1 MYAYNCIDMCL
12 IISIKDYLNS
22 NFIQISYTLMLNSL
36 SSKFYLYKWKT
47 YCLKKTPPYSHYE
60 LLFHELYYLVFPVQ
74 FYILPSMV
82 ICKLSLNL
90 AIEKTIRSSQ
100 HCRVYCCCLRL
111 GQRTV
116 RVPLADWALYRL
128 VQTAVFQLKLDD
140 LQ

>member
-36 SSKFYLYKWKT
+36 SSNFIDTNGKHTALRRP
-47 YCLKKTPPYSHYE
+47 PPYSHYE

-100 HCRVYCCCLRL
+100 HCRVYCCCLGL

-128 VQTAVFQLKLDD
+128 VQTAVFQLIIDD